1 VHKTPG
7 NLNNLIGLPLSLMSW
22 PDAAWAA
29 VLEMGMNAPGE
40 IARLTQVAEPEVGL
54 ITCVA
59 AAHLAG
65 LGSLERVAQAK
76 VELLAGLPDGAAA
89 IINGD
94 DGPLCAAAAPYLKG
108 RPSYRFGT
116 GPKCDVRL
124 LEAAHVPHQGSVALA
139 IALMV
144 AGRTYRAT
152 LPLVGQHNGMNAAA
166 AVACAL
172 ALKLDLQAAL
182 EHMATVQIPGA
193 RGRIVHVPRLNLH
206 LLDDCYNAN
215 PHSMAAAIAT
225 LMDLGHKGATAAVL
239 GDMLELGPEAAA
251 HHEALG
257 ALAAQAGVGQIL
269 ALGEFAEHTVAGARS
284 QGADASVLP
293 DIEAAT
299 RRVTALPEGAWCL
312 VKGSRGMRLERLVEA
327 LTGHSSTP
335 QT

>member
-1 VHKTPG
+1 
-7 NLNNLIGLPLSLMSW
+7 
-22 PDAAWAA
+22 
-29 VLEMGMNAPGE
+29 MGMNAPGE

-76 VELLAGLPDGAAA
+76 VELLAGLPPQAAA

-94 DGPLCAAAAPYLKG
+94 DGPLSAAAAPYLTG

-116 GPKCDVRL
+116 GANSDVRL
-124 LEAAHVPHQGSVALA
+124 LTASHVPHHGGVGLA
-139 IALMV
+139 IALDIG
-144 AGRTYRAT
+144 GRTHKAT

-172 ALKLDLQAAL
+172 ALKLDVEAAL
-182 EHMATVQIPGA
+182 EDMATVQIPGA
-193 RGRIVHVPRLNLH
+193 RGRIVHVPRLHLH

-225 LMDLGHKGATAAVL
+225 LQDLGQQGATAAVF

-257 ALAAQAGVGQIL
+257 IRAARAGIRHIF
-269 ALGEFAEHTVAGARS
+269 ALGEFAERTVAGAR
-284 QGADASVLP
+284 QEGASAQVLQN
-293 DIEAAT
+293 IEAAT
-299 RRVTALPEGAWCL
+299 DSVSQLPPGAWCL
-312 VKGSRGMRLERLVEA
+312 VKGSRGMHLERLVEA
-327 LTGHSSTP
+327 LTAQPSPPSPPT
-335 QT
+335 